1 MKILIVIFF
10 SYGYLGDVIKLKI
23 CGLDD
28 LYVSILRLV
37 NEMIKHVKWE
47 GASRTWA
54 NPECGEIWKWML
66 SLETRNGL
74 VLNKKP

>member
-1 MKILIVIFF
+1 
-10 SYGYLGDVIKLKI
+10 
-23 CGLDD
+23 
-28 LYVSILRLV
+28 
-37 NEMIKHVKWE
+37 MIKHVKWE

-66 SLETRNGL
+66 SLETINGL